1 MLAGG
6 PPVKTS
12 DPVLALFRAAVAELY
27 GERIERVV
35 LYGSR
40 ARGDARPDSDYDV
53 AVFLKGLTSSRWGE
67 VRRIADIAEA
77 IRTAEHFLAVIKTIL
92 VLRPRI
98 KRHKPAENGR
108 PARVQVSRTP
118 ETPGLPRTLTAG
130 VREAPMQEIA

>member
-1 MLAGG
+1 MPAGG

-67 VRRIADIAEA
+67 VRRIAGIELSILDEMGATVHAMPYAAGSWRDPSSPLMHE
-77 IRTAEHFLAVIKTIL
+77 IR
-92 VLRPRI
+92 RD
-98 KRHKPAENGR
+98 
-108 PARVQVSRTP
+108 
-118 ETPGLPRTLTAG
+118 GLDL
-130 VREAPMQEIA
+130 